1 MVALVPT
8 HALALP
14 LDVNG
19 LPIPN
24 GDLNADGRLDAAD
37 ALLEQQIATGKR
49 VAPAE
54 LLDRGDIAPVNLAP
68 KTPHAIAAGDVALL
82 LRAIRGVDV
91 DQDGLATD
99 EEMAAGSSPFRIDS
113 DRDGLGDFEEIR
125 VLGSSPGN
133 ADSDGD
139 GVLDAAEVNT
149 QGTDPTDADTDGDGF
164 ADGAEIAAGT
174 SPLAGVVYRHGDH
187 LGSTAL
193 VTRSDG
199 AVLQRVVY
207 KPYGGLSAAQGADAT
222 PRLGFYFTGQRLES
236 SVGLYDYGAR
246 FYDPALGRFLQPD
259 SIVPSAYDPQ
269 SLNRYS
275 YVENNPLARVDPS
288 GNFSVSVFGGV
299 VDRSGFSGFVGGFSS
314 SAYSFSFGAALFA
327 GGVPIAG
334 LAARSSGYGLFTST
348 SASAF
353 LFSSRATASSSH
365 SMLLGF
371 GAVLD
376 SPYPSLPSGT
386 FGREL
391 AAGVAVGGGAVAVAM
406 GAAAVVPSLGEV
418 ALALASRYPWLFPT
432 LYEAAEGALGA
443 NGGGSVQGAAR
454 GAGSATNA
462 NRLGKALASEQQIGD
477 VGRVIAGQGSKT
489 AFRDAERI
497 AREYG
502 GSAADWVKKSSSSYA
517 ARDGTLFETHWVEN
531 LRTGQRVEFKTKFP
545 E

>member
-1 MVALVPT
+1 MAPFGAALALAPLAAGGLLLAVQLVRLRRRRAPLLRPGLAGTTLLAFVVALVPT

-14 LDVNG
+14 VDVNG

-37 ALLEQQIATGKR
+37 ALLEQQIATGRR
-49 VAPAE
+49 VASAE
-54 LLDRGDIAPVNLAP
+54 QLDRGDIAPVNLAP

-91 DQDGLATD
+91 DQDLLGTD

-133 ADSDGD
+133 ADTDGD

-207 KPYGGLSAAQGADAT
+207 KPYGGLSVAQGADAT

-259 SIVPSAYDPQ
+259 SIVPSPLSPQ
-269 SLNRYS
+269 SLNRYA
-275 YVENNPLARVDPS
+275 YVRNNPLRYVDPT
-288 GNFSVSVFGGV
+288 GHFWAEMWGGV
-299 VDRSGFSGFVGGFSS
+299 TSAGSWIGSQVGSLFSESG
-314 SAYSFSFGAALFA
+314 
-327 GGVPIAG
+327 GGVSANPLRWPGQIVGAIGTACEAPGTCSPACSARRSPRSVRCWRRRACSCRTPAPLRSTAPAWRGISLTPASRRPASMCFGRTWRRWPTGPWLPRRESWEGWARSRRG
-334 LAARSSGYGLFTST
+334 LA
-348 SASAF
+348 
-353 LFSSRATASSSH
+353 
-365 SMLLGF
+365 
-371 GAVLD
+371 LD
-376 SPYPSLPSGT
+376 SPRGTSCPSETRCWRSHRRSPCRDTRDGEASGI
-386 FGREL
+386 R
-391 AAGVAVGGGAVAVAM
+391 
-406 GAAAVVPSLGEV
+406 
-418 ALALASRYPWLFPT
+418 
-432 LYEAAEGALGA
+432 
-443 NGGGSVQGAAR
+443 GSI
-454 GAGSATNA
+454 S
-462 NRLGKALASEQQIGD
+462 
-477 VGRVIAGQGSKT
+477 
-489 AFRDAERI
+489 AER
-497 AREYG
+497 
-502 GSAADWVKKSSSSYA
+502 
-517 ARDGTLFETHWVEN
+517 T
-531 LRTGQRVEFKTKFP
+531 
-545 E
+545 

>member
-1 MVALVPT
+1 
-8 HALALP
+8 
-14 LDVNG
+14 
-19 LPIPN
+19 
-24 GDLNADGRLDAAD
+24 
-37 ALLEQQIATGKR
+37 
-49 VAPAE
+49 
-54 LLDRGDIAPVNLAP
+54 
-68 KTPHAIAAGDVALL
+68 
-82 LRAIRGVDV
+82 
-91 DQDGLATD
+91 
-99 EEMAAGSSPFRIDS
+99 
-113 DRDGLGDFEEIR
+113 
-125 VLGSSPGN
+125 
-133 ADSDGD
+133 
-139 GVLDAAEVNT
+139 
-149 QGTDPTDADTDGDGF
+149 
-164 ADGAEIAAGT
+164 
-174 SPLAGVVYRHGDH
+174 
-187 LGSTAL
+187 
-193 VTRSDG
+193 
-199 AVLQRVVY
+199 
-207 KPYGGLSAAQGADAT
+207 
-222 PRLGFYFTGQRLES
+222 
-236 SVGLYDYGAR
+236 
-246 FYDPALGRFLQPD
+246 
-259 SIVPSAYDPQ
+259 
-269 SLNRYS
+269 
-275 YVENNPLARVDPS
+275 
-288 GNFSVSVFGGV
+288 
-299 VDRSGFSGFVGGFSS
+299 
-314 SAYSFSFGAALFA
+314 
-327 GGVPIAG
+327 
-334 LAARSSGYGLFTST
+334 
-348 SASAF
+348 
-353 LFSSRATASSSH
+353 
-365 SMLLGF
+365 MLLGF